1 MEEKGVDVDLTLQIL
16 ENYNRGKYDKIEPI
30 QAKRLPT
37 METGG
42 VLDVTGGITW
52 SGPEEEVRRRM
63 DELIPGLDPAEFGT
77 VEEGRP
83 KRIVFDRPGLAAL
96 GFRLLP
102 LVAYGVLNGGS
113 ATSYVDGKKNSSYS
127 TTLMEAAREEF
138 DRIAEIAGSRP
149 KGVTPGYVNPD
160 GSPGASFLELKM
172 RSLLIQELLYGRKT
186 GNAGG
191 AGGGTG
197 DAGGANAR
205 AGSKG
210 AGVILFQMTNIN
222 NNEEIA
228 EEYRDYQ
235 VSPLLS
241 ELIRETGN
249 DITRVETGIQPMIA
263 AYTHSDEGRPKGL
276 FTEAFGE
283 EGRILPLPG
292 GHGQNF
298 QVLRDV
304 YTRLKNRGKRFA
316 YLGNV
321 DNLGNTVDPVTL
333 ALLALSGKQAGF
345 EFSFKTPI
353 DVKGGIL
360 VIDENDHLNC
370 ADIGPAVSEED
381 VRRHE
386 EAGKPILFN
395 CATGLF
401 DLEYLVKSLERIIDE
416 LPVRFSDQ
424 NKDAGKYSQA
434 EQVTWEVL
442 GLMDDFYVF
451 GVEKSKRFLAA
462 KLLLES
468 LVTSG
473 VGLDELEPG
482 KGDVSE
488 EFLDVA
494 SRLNQGL
501 EEKLVTVYGMKL
513 EEGVWKPKSVDELL
527 SDAEQGR

>member
-1 MEEKGVDVDLTLQIL
+1 MNISNDLRKQMEEKGVDVELTLGIL
-16 ENYNRGKYDKIEPI
+16 ENYNRGKYDSVEPI

-37 METGG
+37 METEG
-42 VLDVTGGITW
+42 VMDVNGGITW
-52 SGPEEEVRRRM
+52 SGPEEEIQARM
-63 DELIPGLDPAEFGT
+63 EGLLPGLDPARYGRI
-77 VEEGRP
+77 EEENGVR
-83 KRIVFDRPGLAAL
+83 RIVFDRKGLAEV

-113 ATSYVDGKKNSSYS
+113 ATSYVDRKKNSSYS
-127 TTLMEAAREEF
+127 ETLMEAAREEF
-138 DRIAEIAGSRP
+138 DRIAEIAGDRS

-172 RSLLIQELLYGRKT
+172 RALLIRELLYKRTT
-186 GNAGG
+186 GTAGG
-191 AGGGTG
+191 SGGE
-197 DAGGANAR
+197 D
-205 AGSKG
+205 G
-210 AGVILFQMTNIN
+210 AGITMFQMTNVN

-228 EEYRDYQ
+228 EEYRGFRS
-235 VSPLLS
+235 SPLLA

-263 AYTHSDEGRPKGL
+263 AYTHSDKGRPKRL
-276 FTEAFGE
+276 FTEAYGD

-298 QVLRDV
+298 QVLKDV
-304 YTRLKNRGKRFA
+304 YTGLKDRGKRFA

-333 ALLALSGKQAGF
+333 ALLALSGKQGGF
-345 EFSFKTPI
+345 EFAFKSPI

-360 VIDENDHLNC
+360 VIDERDHLNC

-381 VRRHE
+381 IRRHE
-386 EAGKPILFN
+386 EKGKPILFN

-401 DLEYLVKSLERIIDE
+401 DLDYLVTSLERIIEE

-442 GLMDDFYVF
+442 GLMDDFFVF
-451 GVEKSKRFLAA
+451 GVDKSKRFLAA

-473 VGLDELEPG
+473 VGLDRLEPDE
-482 KGDVSE
+482 GDVSR

-494 SRLNQGL
+494 SRLREGL
-501 EEKLVTVYGMKL
+501 EEKLSTVYGMKL
-513 EEGVWKPKSVDELL
+513 ENGVWKPKSIFELV
-527 SDAEQGR
+527 EQSSLEGEL

>member
-1 MEEKGVDVDLTLQIL
+1 MDISEDLRKQMEEKGVDVELTREIL
-16 ENYNRGKYDKIEPI
+16 ENYNRGKYDSIEPI

-37 METGG
+37 MDTEG
-42 VLDVTGGITW
+42 VLDVTGKITW
-52 SGPEEEVRRRM
+52 SASLEEVRDRM
-63 DELIPGLDPAEFGT
+63 DKLLPGIDPARYGRIGKDEKAEG
-77 VEEGRP
+77 EE
-83 KRIVFDRPGLAAL
+83 RIVFDRKGLSEI
-96 GFRLLP
+96 GSRLLP

-113 ATSYVDGKKNSSYS
+113 ATSYVDRKKNTSYS
-127 TTLMEAAREEF
+127 ETLMAAAREEF
-138 DRIAEIAGSRP
+138 DRIAEIAGNRS

-172 RSLLIQELLYGRKT
+172 RALLIGELLSSR
-186 GNAGG
+186 AAEIGG
-191 AGGGTG
+191 KERGGITM
-197 DAGGANAR
+197 
-205 AGSKG
+205 
-210 AGVILFQMTNIN
+210 FQMTNVN

-228 EEYRDYQ
+228 EEYRGFRS
-235 VSPLLS
+235 SPLLA

-249 DITRVETGIQPMIA
+249 DITRVKTGIQPMIA
-263 AYTHSDEGRPKGL
+263 AYTHSDAGRPKKL
-276 FTEAFGE
+276 FTEAYGE

-298 QVLRDV
+298 QVLKDV
-304 YTRLKNRGKRFA
+304 YTGLREEGKRFA

-345 EFSFKTPI
+345 EFAFKTPI

-360 VIDENDHLNC
+360 VIDESDHLNC

-386 EAGKPILFN
+386 EKGKPILFN

-401 DLEYLVKSLERIIDE
+401 DLEYLVTSLERIIDE

-442 GLMDDFYVF
+442 GLMDDFFVF
-451 GVEKSKRFLAA
+451 GVEKPKRFLAA

-473 VGLDELEPG
+473 VGLDRLESG
-482 KGDVSE
+482 EGDVSK

-494 SRLNQGL
+494 SRLKQGL
-501 EEKLVTVYGMKL
+501 EEKLATVYGMKL
-513 EEGVWKPKSVDELL
+513 EDGVWRPKSAAELL
-527 SDAEQGR
+527 DEGGRGV